1 MSPMCKY
8 ISRKILCMNGCI
20 KGCGRLINLM
30 ALILHLLLP
39 PCPLTGGFQVNADK
53 GMEFISLPLDSEFRL
68 VTGLRTSAML
78 ERRMQTEA

>member
-8 ISRKILCMNGCI
+8 ISRKNSMYEWLHQ
-20 KGCGRLINLM
+20 GCGRLI

-68 VTGLRTSAML
+68 ITGLWTSAML
-78 ERRMQTEA
+78 ESRMQTEV